1 MSWLFFL
8 IYFFIFLFLIKKLKL
23 DKYKVLNYKFLC
35 LIFVIK
41 IFIGV
46 SLNIVYSKYYQDRKT
61 SDIYKYFDDSKHI
74 YRSLSENPKHF
85 LQLIIGFNKGGKEL
99 NAYTDSTSNWKYQTT
114 KFSNLTKTSRVT
126 FSNHRTI
133 TKFNALVRVFSFGN
147 INIHV
152 LFMSFLSLM
161 GCLLIFKSYY
171 QFISSDNLIFYLLI
185 VFFTPSI
192 LIWSSGILKEGLI
205 VFGFGL
211 FIYSIFHISNGIK
224 YLLSLLLSIFLI
236 FITKYYLVFIL
247 VPLATFYLIPV
258 KSKKNIL
265 LKYVIII
272 VGTTLIYNLSDA
284 FRNGVMEKI
293 KNKRY
298 EYVRTSLG
306 GYYYIQFNKDNAHRI
321 VRFEKRMKEDETTQ
335 KSNDYYWNYDT
346 SLLKAEQGLPYQVFN
361 TELNNEPLYTNS
373 EFKYYF
379 LDSFSRAG
387 SYYTLP
393 TIKDSFPNLLLSSL
407 KATKNVFIKPFSL
420 AKGSLMLR
428 LASLENFALLV
439 FMLFLLFKRS
449 ISLKNLNVLLFN
461 LSVTLT
467 LYLLIGLTVPVIGGL
482 FRYKMIGFVLFL
494 ISLLIIF
501 DKKKQDVTTRNE

>member
-171 QFISSDNLIFYLLI
+171 QFISSDNLIFY
-185 VFFTPSI
+185 
-192 LIWSSGILKEGLI
+192 
-205 VFGFGL
+205 
-211 FIYSIFHISNGIK
+211 
-224 YLLSLLLSIFLI
+224 
-236 FITKYYLVFIL
+236 
-247 VPLATFYLIPV
+247 
-258 KSKKNIL
+258 
-265 LKYVIII
+265 
-272 VGTTLIYNLSDA
+272 
-284 FRNGVMEKI
+284 
-293 KNKRY
+293 
-298 EYVRTSLG
+298 
-306 GYYYIQFNKDNAHRI
+306 
-321 VRFEKRMKEDETTQ
+321 
-335 KSNDYYWNYDT
+335 
-346 SLLKAEQGLPYQVFN
+346 
-361 TELNNEPLYTNS
+361 
-373 EFKYYF
+373 
-379 LDSFSRAG
+379 
-387 SYYTLP
+387 
-393 TIKDSFPNLLLSSL
+393 
-407 KATKNVFIKPFSL
+407 
-420 AKGSLMLR
+420 
-428 LASLENFALLV
+428 
-439 FMLFLLFKRS
+439 
-449 ISLKNLNVLLFN
+449 
-461 LSVTLT
+461 
-467 LYLLIGLTVPVIGGL
+467 
-482 FRYKMIGFVLFL
+482 
-494 ISLLIIF
+494 
-501 DKKKQDVTTRNE
+501 

>member
-8 IYFFIFLFLIKKLKL
+8 IYFFIFLYIIYKLKL
-23 DKYKVLNYKFLC
+23 DKYKVLNYKFLY

-41 IFIGV
+41 IFVGI
-46 SLNIVYSKYYQDRKT
+46 SLNIVYSEYYQDRKT

-85 LQLIIGFNKGGKEL
+85 IQLITGFNEGSTEL
-99 NAYTDSTSNWKYQTT
+99 NAYTDSTSNWKHQTT
-114 KFSNLTKTSRVT
+114 KFSNLTQTSRVT

-152 LFMSFLSLM
+152 LFMSFLSLL
-161 GCLLIFKSYY
+161 GCLLIFKSFY
-171 QFISSDNLIFYLLI
+171 QFISSDNLIFYLII

-211 FIYSIFHISNGIK
+211 FIYSIFHISNGFK
-224 YLLSLLLSIFLI
+224 YLISLLLSIFLI

-247 VPLATFYLIPV
+247 IPLASLYLIPL
-258 KSKKNIL
+258 KSKKHIL
-265 LKYVIII
+265 IKYVIFII
-272 VGTTLIYNLSDA
+272 GTTLIYNLSDA
-284 FRNGVMEKI
+284 FRNEVIGRI

-298 EYVRTSLG
+298 AHVRTSLG
-306 GYYYIQFNKDNAHRI
+306 GYYYIQFNKDSAHRI
-321 VRFEKRMKEDETTQ
+321 VRFEKIIKEDDTTP
-335 KSNDYYWNYDT
+335 KTNGYYLNSDI
-346 SLLKAEQGLPYQVFN
+346 SLVKAEPGLSYQVFN
-361 TELNNEPLYTNS
+361 TGLNDKSLYTNS

-379 LDSFSRAG
+379 LDSYSKAG

-393 TIKDSFPNLLLSSL
+393 IIKDSFPELFISSL

-420 AKGSLMLR
+420 VKGSLMLR
-428 LASLENFALLV
+428 LASLENFALLIFV
-439 FMLFLLFKRS
+439 FYLLFKRS

-467 LYLLIGLTVPVIGGL
+467 LYLLIGLTVPVVGGL

-494 ISLLIIF
+494 ISLLLIF
-501 DKKKQDVTTRNE
+501 DKKKANIITTNE

>member
-1 MSWLFFL
+1 
-8 IYFFIFLFLIKKLKL
+8 
-23 DKYKVLNYKFLC
+23 
-35 LIFVIK
+35 
-41 IFIGV
+41 
-46 SLNIVYSKYYQDRKT
+46 
-61 SDIYKYFDDSKHI
+61 
-74 YRSLSENPKHF
+74 
-85 LQLIIGFNKGGKEL
+85 
-99 NAYTDSTSNWKYQTT
+99 
-114 KFSNLTKTSRVT
+114 
-126 FSNHRTI
+126 
-133 TKFNALVRVFSFGN
+133 LVFGN
-147 INIHV
+147 IKGGVNCFWIWA
-152 LFMSFLSLM
+152 L
-161 GCLLIFKSYY
+161 
-171 QFISSDNLIFYLLI
+171 YL
-185 VFFTPSI
+185 
-192 LIWSSGILKEGLI
+192 
-205 VFGFGL
+205 
-211 FIYSIFHISNGIK
+211 FHISNGIK

-247 VPLATFYLIPV
+247 VPLATLYLIPL

-335 KSNDYYWNYDT
+335 KSNDYYWNSDN